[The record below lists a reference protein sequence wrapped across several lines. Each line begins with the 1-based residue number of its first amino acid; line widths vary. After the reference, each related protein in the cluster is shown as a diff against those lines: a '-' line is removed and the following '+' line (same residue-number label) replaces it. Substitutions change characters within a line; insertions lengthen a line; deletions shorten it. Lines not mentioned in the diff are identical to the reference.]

1 MNSVPNKSKI
11 IFRFFPVVLLFL
23 FAIVF
28 LHSFTDYIFFYQE
41 KSSLFQLS
49 FSFLKQHLDQPGG
62 FMEYLG
68 KLQMALYFYPLLGA
82 FIVSSQ
88 ILLIIWLI
96 SRIGKQLGAENFL
109 FVPFLAGAL
118 LFYLQTNYQY
128 QAINNLGIL
137 FQLLLFLGLIINK
150 PKYQWLVVVELP
162 VVYFLFGSFSYLLL
176 GLLTIYFLYQKSWLK
191 AMLSWIGLGFFF
203 WIGKEFLFFYTTDSL
218 LVFPF
223 SETGIG
229 GQVVLFGVTA
239 FLLLFVQVLARIRIN
254 AIERIKIRKI
264 KLGGLSPYLI
274 LVLLVIVAFQ
284 NIDEKSK
291 HYFHAEKLFYEQ
303 KYDELIEFNMQ
314 FPTKNT
320 LTAFLNN
327 VALAETGRL
336 SNSFFHFPQSSNGN
350 SLFLKWEL
358 VTNVLERG
366 GYFYYAVG
374 MINEA
379 QRWAYEYMVM
389 KGNSPEVLKMLIK
402 TELIK
407 GNYKVAEKYIS
418 VLGRTFFHRK
428 EAKAFQALL
437 FNDKAIAVHPELG
450 RRRMLDTKVDFFVH
464 SDNPLIDLES
474 IVEADSMNIPA
485 LEYKLARLMLQKDV
499 VALAEMLPVMEKA
512 GYKRIPKNVEEAVA
526 SYSLLDM
533 GDLPDTRYLSVS
545 EPTKRQFREFFQIFM
560 ENRSDKQ
567 RAQKALARYSNTY
580 WYYVF
585 FK

>member
-28 LHSFTDYIFFYQE
+28 LHSFIDYIFFYQE

-88 ILLIIWLI
+88 IILIIWLI

-137 FQLLLFLGLIINK
+137 FQLLLFWGLIINK
-150 PKYQWLVVVELP
+150 PKYQWLVVVVLP

-223 SETGIG
+223 SVTGIG
-229 GQVVLFGVTA
+229 GQVVLFGVTV
-239 FLLLFVQVLARIRIN
+239 FLLLIVPVLARIRIN

-303 KYDELIEFNMQ
+303 KYDELIEYNLQ
-314 FPTKNT
+314 FPANNT

-336 SNSFFHFPQSSNGN
+336 SNSFLHFPQSSNGN

-533 GDLPDTRYLSVS
+533 GDLPDTRYLTVS

-585 FK
+585 F